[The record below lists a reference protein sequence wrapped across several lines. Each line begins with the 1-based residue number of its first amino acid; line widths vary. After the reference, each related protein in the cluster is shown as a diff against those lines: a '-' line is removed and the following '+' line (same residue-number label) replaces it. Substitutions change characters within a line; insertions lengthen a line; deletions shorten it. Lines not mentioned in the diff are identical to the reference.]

1 MVCRGEEEEVV
12 VGVVDVE
19 SAVADEEEEM
29 EDKEVWHRIRWK
41 VGKDLTKKFK
51 F

>member
-29 EDKEVWHRIRWK
+29 EDEDMWYRIRWK
-41 VGKDLTKKFK
+41 VGKYLIFFLKF
-51 F
+51 